1 MKNRSSIESIIIH
14 LRWEFG
20 GFDSGVNEFKMLLL
34 NCGFPKSKLN
44 DFILPATKK
53 KGQSIHYQKLR
64 EIMMANEEFLMRF
77 ASQLYLSLERDKKNI
92 LEKNLLT
99 DKFVL
104 ENKKFYKDRIIFEI
118 TYSQID
124 RVIRVNK
131 QHITNLRLANENDS
145 VFDYLCRHPNQK
157 ISIRDKNITDD
168 ETKIK
173 MTKQPNDIVKNF
185 KFKGMARKLFFP
197 TVRWNCIEMR
207 NPIWLSEL
215 KKRGIR
221 ENIELKELF
230 PFLKDK
236 KGQI

>member
-1 MKNRSSIESIIIH
+1 M
-14 LRWEFG
+14 RWEFG
-20 GFDSGVNEFKMLLL
+20 EFDSGLNEFKMLLL
-34 NCGFPKSKLN
+34 NCGFTESKLN

-77 ASQLYLSLERDKKNI
+77 ALQLYLSLERDKKNI
-92 LEKNLLT
+92 LEKNLLA

-118 TYSQID
+118 TYNQID

-131 QHITNLRLANENDS
+131 YPIASLRLDNENDN
-145 VFDYLCRHPNQK
+145 VFDYLYGHPNQK
-157 ISIRDKNITDD
+157 ILIKDKKIADGIIL
-168 ETKIK
+168 TKV
-173 MTKQPNDIVKNF
+173 PNDIIKNF
-185 KFKGMARKLFFP
+185 KFKGIARKLFFP
-197 TVRWNCIEMR
+197 TVRRNCIELR

-230 PFLKDK
+230 PFFKDK